1 MPLYF
6 GLPVCCD
13 EAFRIF
19 DLDLEYYIDKV
30 IEEKNMKREQVFYI
44 YLIEY
49 VRKYLKKNNTK
60 IEIHSTD
67 KGQYII
73 GYEIKEVSDISNSF
87 INVDEFVDLLAKLK
101 NQFSYEMNE
110 LNAKW
115 SNITLERLEGDELK
129 VIDPVPYVIEYN

>member
-6 GLPVCCD
+6 GLLVCCD

-30 IEEKNMKREQVFYI
+30 IEEKNMRREQVFYL

-87 INVDEFVDLLAKLK
+87 INVDEFVDLLVKLK
-101 NQFSYEMNE
+101 IQFSYEMNE

-129 VIDPVPYVIEYN
+129 VIDPIPYIIEYN

>member
-13 EAFRIF
+13 EAYCIF
-19 DLDLEYYIDKV
+19 GLDLEYYIDKV
-30 IEEKNMKREQVFYI
+30 IEEKNIKREQVHYY

-49 VRKYLKKNNTK
+49 VRVYLKKNNTK
-60 IEIHSTD
+60 IKIHSTD

-87 INVDEFVDLLAKLK
+87 INADEFVDLLVNLK
-101 NQFSYEMNE
+101 IQFTNEMNE
-110 LNAKW
+110 L
-115 SNITLERLEGDELK
+115 
-129 VIDPVPYVIEYN
+129 